1 MDITT
6 LTVVLSA
13 VVVVAA
19 AFLIASNEPP
29 LWLYALGCA
38 GSWPLSHVLL
48 DGPGRTAGLGDG
60 SVGAWAVRLAVTTT
74 VTALLSFIV
83 DKDRRA
89 GDTV

>member
-19 AFLIASNEPP
+19 GFLVASNEPP

-48 DGPGRTAGLGDG
+48 DGPDFTAALGDG
-60 SVGAWAVRLAVTTT
+60 SVGAWAVRLAVTSA
-74 VTALLSFIV
+74 VMALLSFFV

-89 GDTV
+89 GDTA